1 MERIKVLIIDD
12 STLICHVITEVLS
25 ADSAFEVV
33 GAAHDPYEARNMIK
47 ELKPD
52 VLTLD
57 IEMPKMDGITFLRN
71 LMRLHPL
78 PVIMLST
85 FTAKGT
91 DETLTALAIGAVDY
105 MPKPIV
111 GAQGMA
117 MSDFAE
123 ELKGKLKAAASLKN
137 KIVMSLPQAS
147 RQHSSPVLKPLNLD
161 NSAGRQSVIAIGAS
175 TGGTEALQ
183 EVLSVLPTDIPPI
196 VIAQHISASFS
207 ARLAKRID
215 LKSAISVVEATDGL
229 ALEQGVAYFAPG
241 GRHLKVER
249 HGKRLICKVEDSAL
263 VNRHKPS
270 VGVLF
275 DSLNAANVEIA
286 IAILLTGMGSDGAE
300 AMLRLKQKG
309 AYTIAQ
315 NEETSLIWG
324 MPGSAVKLG
333 AAVDIL
339 PLEKISQALVKKL
352 KT

>member
-33 GAAHDPYEARNMIK
+33 GAAHDPYEARAMIK

-91 DETLTALAIGAVDY
+91 DETLTALAIGAIDY
-105 MPKPIV
+105 MPKPRS
-111 GAQGMA
+111 GAQDMA

-123 ELKGKLKAAASLKN
+123 ELKGKLKAAASVKN
-137 KIVMSLPQAS
+137 KIVMSLPPAS
-147 RQHSSPVLKPLNLD
+147 RQHSSPVLKPLNLE
-161 NSAGRQSVIAIGAS
+161 NNIGQSVIAIGAS

-183 EVLSVLPTDIPPI
+183 EILSVLPKDIPPI

-215 LKSAISVVEATDGL
+215 LKSVISVVEATDGL

-241 GRHLKVER
+241 GRHLKIER
-249 HGKRLICKVEDSAL
+249 HGTRLICRVEDSAL

-270 VGVLF
+270 VDVLF
-275 DSLNAANVEIA
+275 DSLNAVNVEVA
-286 IAILLTGMGSDGAE
+286 IAVLLTGMGSDGAE
-300 AMLRLKQKG
+300 AMLRLKKEG

-315 NEETSLIWG
+315 NEESSLIWG

-339 PLEKISQALVKKL
+339 PLDKVSQALVKKL